1 VTALAY
7 LDAMGVSVFARDG
20 VQLIVD
26 AVQSAA
32 VMAPMPDST
41 QPVAAEPVPVE
52 VVPPSAAIEPEVA
65 LDQPEVAV
73 PPLSLDCSQFVVVRL
88 GQSLM
93 IYPAT
98 YVESVYTTSEYQR
111 LLIAAMASALMV
123 APEVEFMPPLSGP
136 QLQHIKTDQHV
147 FDHLYYYLDA
157 SMGAGVNRIV
167 LVGAQLASLCALLQD
182 KLSVDTCALLHE
194 ELDFAANFIS
204 GSDKKRLWQLL
215 IG

>member
-20 VQLIVD
+20 I
-26 AVQSAA
+26 
-32 VMAPMPDST
+32 
-41 QPVAAEPVPVE
+41 QPVVEVSQPIVELVPSTEPVPVPVE
-52 VVPPSAAIEPEVA
+52 VAKPAAPAAVEPEVVI
-65 LDQPEVAV
+65 DQPEVAV
-73 PPLSLDCSQFVVVRL
+73 APLTLDCSQFVVVRL

-111 LLIAAMASALMV
+111 LLIAAMASALQV

-157 SMGAGVNRIV
+157 SMGAGVNRVV

-182 KLSVDTCALLHE
+182 KLSLDNCTLLHD
-194 ELDFAANFIS
+194 ELDFAANSIS
-204 GSDKKRLWQLL
+204 GNEKKRLWQLL